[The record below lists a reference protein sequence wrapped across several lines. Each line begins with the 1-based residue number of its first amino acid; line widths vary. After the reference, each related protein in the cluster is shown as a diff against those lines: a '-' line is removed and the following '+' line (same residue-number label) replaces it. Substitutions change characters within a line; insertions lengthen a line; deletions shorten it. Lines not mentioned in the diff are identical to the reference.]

1 MEKLNLFKKED
12 YSERMKEILDEAWYV
27 FRHQF
32 ITGMIMTETKN
43 EALFQFHFASIIKTV
58 GNLYAFS
65 DERFYVDLETKWEGE
80 KGKKFIDITCGFKE
94 NDAIRYACAIELKF
108 KPRREDSKKT
118 AFPNNM
124 FRIYRDLEFLERE
137 VGIGLEKKPEGCSL
151 GKQIYSEGR
160 FYFIT
165 DNKMYAMNGTA
176 GTIEDDFHWRAETG
190 TFGFSYPDHKYLS
203 RFNFRMQLAK
213 GASMDF
219 YMQYDSDGIW
229 RFMGHMEG
237 IDLRTFTL
245 PIRPRRCDHLRMAI
259 DGTGEFKL
267 YSIARILEVGSDE

>member
-12 YSERMKEILDEAWYV
+12 YSERMKKILDEAWCV
-27 FRHQF
+27 FQHQF
-32 ITGMIMTETKN
+32 IAGMIMTETKN

-94 NDAIRYACAIELKF
+94 NDVIRYACAIELKF

-124 FRIYRDLEFLERE
+124 FRIYRDLEFLEKE

-165 DNKMYAMNGTA
+165 DNKKFLETKAYNQKEN
-176 GTIEDDFHWRAETG
+176 EDGRYHAFGLTENYTEKEVVYHPKKNETEDRCVNL
-190 TFGFSYPDHKYLS
+190 SKPYPINWKEYDCAKDQNS
-203 RFNFRMQLAK
+203 WNFL
-213 GASMDF
+213 
-219 YMQYDSDGIW
+219 
-229 RFMGHMEG
+229 E
-237 IDLRTFTL
+237 ID
-245 PIRPRRCDHLRMAI
+245 IS
-259 DGTGEFKL
+259 E
-267 YSIARILEVGSDE
+267 